1 MSFARRNV
9 DARVDCVKDVF
20 YFILC
25 FAAFFNRL
33 YKRHYVGVGVDFKVE
48 FRIDAVGRLHL
59 QRKIVQHLSECGK
72 VKYAVFSDVEFKFEF
87 QPDTYPQIKVEFAV
101 FVG

>member
-9 DARVDCVKDVF
+9 DACVDCAEDRCNVRAV
-20 YFILC
+20 L
-25 FAAFFNRL
+25 NRV
-33 YKRHYVGVGVDFKVE
+33 YKCHYIGVGVDFKVE
-48 FRIDAVGRLHL
+48 FRIDAVGRLHF
-59 QRKIVQHLSECGK
+59 QRKIVQKLSECGK

-87 QPDTYPQIKVEFAV
+87 QPDTYPQVKVEFAV